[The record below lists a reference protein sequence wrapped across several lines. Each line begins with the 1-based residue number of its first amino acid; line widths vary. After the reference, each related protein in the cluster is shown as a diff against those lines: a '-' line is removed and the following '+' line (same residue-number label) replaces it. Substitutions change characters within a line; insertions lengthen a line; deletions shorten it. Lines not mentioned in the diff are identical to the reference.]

1 MAKHAAGVG
10 EVDEHVPDGLTEQ
23 DLILGKRLVRFVFVL
38 TLVATVAILAMAVYT
53 YLNVPL
59 DTRMPYDGRRGR
71 SGRGIPMPIAVMI
84 SFTVPF
90 LCWQT
95 LRKRNAHKV
104 GKGTRGTVYVVVSL
118 MLATA
123 VFGQW
128 AITQA
133 IFAEAGVLPG

>member
-1 MAKHAAGVG
+1 MTKHAAGVG

-104 GKGTRGTVYVVVSL
+104 GKGTRGTVYVVASL